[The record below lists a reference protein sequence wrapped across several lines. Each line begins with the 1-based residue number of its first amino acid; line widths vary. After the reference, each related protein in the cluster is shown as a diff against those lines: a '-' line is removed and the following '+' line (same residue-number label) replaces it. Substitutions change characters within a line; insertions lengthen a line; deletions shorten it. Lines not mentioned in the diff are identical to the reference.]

1 MSRTDEPSKRKEIE
15 EYFLKSKLKFIVLDP
30 FQRRRRD
37 SWKRLLEDN
46 SILEDKN
53 AFQEV
58 VKRKMKVEKV
68 KLSSF
73 EEMLALHKSKKP
85 RIALISFEEVN
96 SFWSADNL
104 DNKRAMLRIGIEDL
118 KAHLDKIN
126 LGKAKEVLMEAI
138 DFFSVERSWRF
149 WLCWGCEE

>member
-1 MSRTDEPSKRKEIE
+1 MLIFDDDESPSKLFEGAPQDASHYYMAMGRISQLMSRTDEPSKRKEIE

-73 EEMLALHKSKKP
+73 EEMLALH
-85 RIALISFEEVN
+85 
-96 SFWSADNL
+96 
-104 DNKRAMLRIGIEDL
+104 
-118 KAHLDKIN
+118 
-126 LGKAKEVLMEAI
+126 
-138 DFFSVERSWRF
+138 
-149 WLCWGCEE
+149 